1 MFVASTQPLQ
11 HRVSHELLGVW
22 VPAFAGTTAGIIQKS
37 PGHRPGLFEVR
48 KRSRDQAA
56 GVKTFD
62 ALALIGSAVSVAIF
76 LVSSAS
82 SLACAVR
89 VSNCLRV

>member
-1 MFVASTQPLQ
+1 M
-11 HRVSHELLGVW
+11 
-22 VPAFAGTTAGIIQKS
+22 K
-37 PGHRPGLFEVR
+37 GLFEIR
-48 KRSRDQAA
+48 IGRCGYIRPARDGATCCEASFRNEKARARARAFRLLNGRRDQAA
-56 GVKTFD
+56 VVKIFD

-89 VSNCLRV
+89 VSNCFLV

>member
-1 MFVASTQPLQ
+1 MAQFASLIGAT
-11 HRVSHELLGVW
+11 RSGVMA
-22 VPAFAGTTAGIIQKS
+22 PAFAGRRGGVKK
-37 PGHRPGLFEVR
+37 PGPTGPGFSKR
-48 KRSRDQAA
+48 KTCRDQAA
-56 GVKTFD
+56 GVKIFD

-89 VSNCLRV
+89 VSNCFLV